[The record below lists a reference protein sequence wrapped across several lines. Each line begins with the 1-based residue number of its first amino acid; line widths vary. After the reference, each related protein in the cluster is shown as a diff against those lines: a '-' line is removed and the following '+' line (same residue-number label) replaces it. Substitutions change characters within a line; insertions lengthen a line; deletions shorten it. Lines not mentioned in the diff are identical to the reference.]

1 MGGGA
6 VMSLMF
12 NYKARDLS
20 GQIVCGQIKCGS
32 PGAVAAILRKKN
44 CYAVDIKPAR
54 GPILDW
60 DKVFCAKVDI
70 SSMAFFCR
78 RLSFMLDAG
87 ATLSHCFAVLVGQTE
102 NKRLTSVLREVISDV
117 EQGKS
122 LSEAFR
128 VHQNCLPRVFINMM
142 AAGEASGTLGKV
154 VAHLATHF
162 EKEHRLREKVK
173 SAMMYP
179 LLVAIMMLVSIVGM
193 LIFVVPVFSDM
204 FASVGAELPLPT
216 RIVVGL
222 SDALVSYWYMIPLL
236 GIVLYLA
243 LKQACAGESRRV
255 AMNRFLL
262 KMPLLGQAMR
272 QMITARFNRILATL
286 LMSGMPLVPALQ
298 VVERVS
304 GNALLAQKI
313 RKVRTNINEGEGIA
327 LSLERCALFPPMVP
341 QMIAVGE
348 ETGRLD
354 TVLEKLA
361 VYYEEEAENFLT
373 SLSHLIEPVL
383 IAFMGLVVAFVALS
397 VYLPLFGLSDVMQAG
412 GM

>member
-1 MGGGA
+1 
-6 VMSLMF
+6 
-12 NYKARDLS
+12 
-20 GQIVCGQIKCGS
+20 
-32 PGAVAAILRKKN
+32 
-44 CYAVDIKPAR
+44 
-54 GPILDW
+54 
-60 DKVFCAKVDI
+60 
-70 SSMAFFCR
+70 
-78 RLSFMLDAG
+78 
-87 ATLSHCFAVLVGQTE
+87 
-102 NKRLTSVLREVISDV
+102 
-117 EQGKS
+117 
-122 LSEAFR
+122 
-128 VHQNCLPRVFINMM
+128 MM

-286 LMSGMPLVPALQ
+286 LMSGMPLVPPC
-298 VVERVS
+298 R
-304 GNALLAQKI
+304 
-313 RKVRTNINEGEGIA
+313 
-327 LSLERCALFPPMVP
+327 
-341 QMIAVGE
+341 
-348 ETGRLD
+348 
-354 TVLEKLA
+354 
-361 VYYEEEAENFLT
+361 
-373 SLSHLIEPVL
+373 
-383 IAFMGLVVAFVALS
+383 
-397 VYLPLFGLSDVMQAG
+397 
-412 GM
+412 

>member
-1 MGGGA
+1 MGGGV
-6 VMSLMF
+6 VMSLVF

-32 PGAVAAILRKKN
+32 QSAVAAILREKN

-54 GPILDW
+54 GPVFDW
-60 DKVFCAKVDI
+60 GKVFCAKIDTR
-70 SSMAFFCR
+70 SMAFFCR

-87 ATLSHCFAVLVGQTE
+87 ATLSHCFAFLIGQTE
-102 NKRLTSVLREVISDV
+102 NKRLTGVLQEVISDV

-128 VHQNCLPRVFINMM
+128 VHQGCLPRVFINMM
-142 AAGEASGTLGKV
+142 AVGEAGGTLGKV

-162 EKEHRLREKVK
+162 EKEYRLREKAK

-193 LIFVVPVFSDM
+193 LIFVVPIFSDM

-222 SDALVSYWYMIPLL
+222 SNALVSYWYVIPLL
-236 GIVLYLA
+236 GVILYLV
-243 LKQACAGESRRV
+243 LKRASAGESGRV
-255 AMNRFLL
+255 AMNRILL
-262 KMPLLGQAMR
+262 KIPLLGKATGQIIA
-272 QMITARFNRILATL
+272 ARFTRILATL

-304 GNALLAQKI
+304 SNALLTQKI
-313 RKVRTNINEGEGIA
+313 RKVRANINKGEGVA
-327 LSLERCALFPPMVP
+327 VSLERCALLPPMVP

-354 TVLEKLA
+354 EVLEKLA
-361 VYYEEEAENFLT
+361 VYYEEEAERFLT
-373 SLSHLIEPVL
+373 SLSQLIEPVL

-412 GM
+412 GI